1 MTTRAEALKLLEESG
16 CAPNVVQ
23 HCKEVASLA
32 VEITKKI
39 KDAGHE
45 VNPELVE
52 VGALLHDFG
61 RCRTH
66 EIAHAVEGFK
76 LAKSRG
82 VEPEV
87 SEIIKRHIGAGIS
100 KAEARLLG
108 LPEDDYFPHSLEEK
122 IVSHADNLVKGTKRI
137 TIDERV
143 TLMRKKEVSER
154 VILRIKSLANEIEDL
169 SHCTADSST
178 YKKDG

>member
-1 MTTRAEALKLLEESG
+1 LTTRAEAIKLLEGSG
-16 CAPNVVQ
+16 CAPNVIE

-32 VEITKKI
+32 VEIANKI
-39 KDAGHE
+39 KAAGHE

-82 VEPEV
+82 VESEV

-100 KAEARLLG
+100 KEESRELG
-108 LPEDDYFPHSLEEK
+108 LPEDDYFPRSLEEK
-122 IVSHADNLVKGTKRI
+122 IVAHADNLVKGTKKI
-137 TIDERV
+137 TIEER
-143 TLMRKKEVSER
+143 TSLMRKREVSEQVIQR
-154 VILRIKSLANEIEDL
+154 VKRLADEIEEL
-169 SHCTADSST
+169 SR
-178 YKKDG
+178 

>member
-1 MTTRAEALKLLEESG
+1 MRSVLHKVFPLTTRSEALKLLEGSG
-16 CAPNVVQ
+16 CAPNVIQ

-32 VEITKKI
+32 VEIADRI
-39 KDAGHE
+39 KEAGHE
-45 VNPELVE
+45 VNSELVE

-66 EIAHAVEGFK
+66 GITHAVEGFK

-82 VEPEV
+82 VDPEI

-100 KAEARLLG
+100 KEEARQLG
-108 LPEDDYFPHSLEEK
+108 LPEDDYFPRSLEEK

-137 TIDERV
+137 TIDERIA
-143 TLMRKKEVSER
+143 LMRKKEVSEQ
-154 VILRIKSLANEIEDL
+154 VILRIKSLDDELEGL
-169 SHCTADSST
+169 SH
-178 YKKDG
+178 